1 MPTAPSD
8 LSRRVPRAAAGRY
21 AMLAKLAET
30 TAVAVGRRIQV
41 DDVAIV
47 TRKRGRANF
56 ATAADHA
63 AEAEIIR
70 RLRAHDRTI
79 PILAEESADRTLRSA
94 ERLWVV
100 DPLDGTLNF
109 SRAIPFYCVAIGY
122 VEDGMV
128 RAAAIHAPRTNETFA
143 ANEGGGATLNGVPIS
158 VSKVA
163 RASEAFTVTSLAF
176 RAASNK
182 SSRFVALNS
191 VVSRLRVIG
200 SAALEISYVACGKV
214 DLFVHEGLSPWDIAA
229 AQLIA
234 REAGA
239 VVRSLKTGADATWD
253 EPQVV
258 IGNPKVVTDLLA
270 KLPALVHPPS
280 ALNKH
285 Q

>member
-1 MPTAPSD
+1 MPG
-8 LSRRVPRAAAGRY
+8 AAASRY
-21 AMLAKLAET
+21 AALAKLAET
-30 TAVAVGRRIQV
+30 TAVAVGQRIQV
-41 DDVAIV
+41 DDVTIV

-63 AEAEIIR
+63 AEAEILR

-79 PILAEESADRTLRSA
+79 PILAEESADRKLRSA

-122 VEDGMV
+122 VEDGTV
-128 RAAAIHAPRTNETFA
+128 RAAAIHAPRTNETFVA
-143 ANEGGGATLNGVPIS
+143 HEGGGATLNGVRIS
-158 VSKVA
+158 VSTVA

-176 RAASNK
+176 RAASNR

-191 VVSRLRVIG
+191 IVSRLRVIG

-214 DLFVHEGLSPWDIAA
+214 DLFIHEGLSPWDIAA

-258 IGNPKVVTDLLA
+258 IGNPKVVTDLLT
-270 KLPALVHPPS
+270 KLPSLVHPPQ
-280 ALNKH
+280 K
-285 Q
+285 